1 MRAGKKNK
9 PNWHGQ
15 FGAVADM
22 PAPILLCLTFHG
34 GHLTKTSPLPTE
46 AIECP
51 LCLGEGHLKRTEV
64 LDRLGVKDF
73 ARVAQLSAEE
83 AFRLLLSK
91 NQQDEQTLW
100 ARFDAELTKRT
111 TLIADRHKDELHSL
125 RTAEQQQ
132 AHKIQNANRR
142 VEDSLREV
150 GALRERNHELETEM
164 MKVSRIGKREE
175 MDFADEVRT
184 GAGIHISDKLPR
196 NGDYLLAFRDPSG
209 APVEPRLLIDNKDKA
224 AITEPD
230 IKKLIRDAKER
241 RAPVGVIVARDE
253 MQLRQADRECRW
265 SQEDGIWILRT
276 TRQWLRRDLDVLRP
290 LLERMRTE
298 GADFLQK
305 NAALSE
311 EVRRTL
317 VDLDEVEKELKKAA
331 KAIDTAAG
339 LTGVYRMRLLS
350 VCDNAIAPKKMPQ
363 RQQDSGIA
371 QAGD

>member
-1 MRAGKKNK
+1 M
-9 PNWHGQ
+9 
-15 FGAVADM
+15 
-22 PAPILLCLTFHG
+22 
-34 GHLTKTSPLPTE
+34 
-46 AIECP
+46 
-51 LCLGEGHLKRTEV
+51 
-64 LDRLGVKDF
+64 KDF

-91 NQQDEQTLW
+91 HQNDEQNVW

-111 TLIADRHKDELHSL
+111 TLITDRHKDELHSL

-132 AHKIQNANRR
+132 AHEIQNANRR

-184 GAGIHISDKLPR
+184 WAGIHISDKLPK

-209 APVEPRLLIDNKDKA
+209 ASVEPRLLIDNKDKA

-230 IKKLIRDAKER
+230 IKKLVRDAKER

-253 MQLRQADRECRW
+253 MQLRQADREFRW

-305 NAALSE
+305 NAALAE
-311 EVRRTL
+311 EVRRTM
-317 VDLDEVEKELKKAA
+317 VDQHEVEKEQKKESNP
-331 KAIDTAAG
+331 IDSAAG
-339 LTGVYRMRLLS
+339 QTSNYRVRLQVL
-350 VCDNAIAPKKMPQ
+350 CDNTITPKKMPQ